1 MRYEMTIKK
10 EIEIKKEIIANS
22 MNEAIKKAQ
31 TEDDDNSLFEMGY
44 RVNNSLISIKD
55 KEAER
60 KNNIIPLRNNAV

>member
-1 MRYEMTIKK
+1 MGYEVTIKK